1 MKLQFLIVLAGIG
14 HIILALA
21 SLFVPRLLNW
31 KSALANIPLLVRQ
44 IFWTYA
50 GYILVI
56 NLFFG
61 IISIAYTDQLL
72 AGNDL
77 SNAVLILI
85 VLYWT
90 IRIIIQ
96 FSYFDK
102 KDIPQKPVFVIGEW
116 LLIGLFV
123 FFILSYGWALYNVL

>member
-1 MKLQFLIVLAGIG
+1 MKLQFWIVMAGIG
-14 HIILALA
+14 HITLALA

-31 KSALANIPLLVRQ
+31 KSALANIPLLIRQ

-61 IISIAYTDQLL
+61 IISIAYADELL
-72 AGNDL
+72 SGNAL
-77 SNAVLILI
+77 SNSLLVLI

-102 KDIPQKPVFVIGEW
+102 KDIPQKPVYVIGEW
-116 LLIGLFV
+116 LLIGLCV
-123 FFILSYGWALYNVL
+123 FFIISYGWALYNVL